1 MPAYCQAISTPLAP
15 PQPAPPP
22 PQIRVCL
29 RVPPHTHTCVH
40 KCAHSHCFPET
51 SRRDAN
57 DYRPLRL
64 FPLLFPAISSGVFSP
79 ILQNS
84 ATPSGF
90 LKKIH
95 PPSRFLHIPAW
106 VNGSCHTCLRS
117 RADTYF
123 QWPGSVSIVLSGK
136 SVERCLGFR
145 WRWSERTHLCM
156 QTCLAHGRNMQKM
169 NVNLLCRFLVCS
181 FQFKYF
187 LLFLYVFSLP

>member
-15 PQPAPPP
+15 PQQPPP
-22 PQIRVCL
+22 PKYVCVCGCCCIHTL
-29 RVPPHTHTCVH
+29 VYTNAHIPTASQRLLEGMQMITNRYSCSPFSFPP
-40 KCAHSHCFPET
+40 S
-51 SRRDAN
+51 
-57 DYRPLRL
+57 PLA
-64 FPLLFPAISSGVFSP
+64 FFSP
-79 ILQNS
+79 ILQNC

-117 RADTYF
+117 RADTSF
-123 QWPGSVSIVLSGK
+123 RRPRSVSIVLSGK
-136 SVERCLGFR
+136 SAERCLRFR
-145 WRWSERTHLCM
+145 WRRSERTRLCM

-181 FQFKYF
+181 F
-187 LLFLYVFSLP
+187 SI